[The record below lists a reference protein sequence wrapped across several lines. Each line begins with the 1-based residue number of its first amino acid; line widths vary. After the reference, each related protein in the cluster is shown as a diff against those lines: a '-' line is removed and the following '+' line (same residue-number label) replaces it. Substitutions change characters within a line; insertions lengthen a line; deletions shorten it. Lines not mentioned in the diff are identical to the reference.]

1 MKSRSLLPAGA
12 ALAFTIMA
20 CQPGAGPLSDEDIAA
35 IRANGDAYA
44 QSALSADWPAWAAL
58 FTDDA
63 VNMAPNEPA
72 IEGRPAIQAWGE
84 AFPTMTEFTSTP
96 VEIDGR
102 TDLAYIRGTYS
113 YTATVEGA
121 PEPVTDSGKYL
132 VVLRKQAD
140 GSWLTTANIWNSDQP
155 LPE

>member
-1 MKSRSLLPAGA
+1 MKSRSLVPAAA

-20 CQPGAGPLSDEDIAA
+20 CQPGAGPLSNDDIAT
-35 IRANGDAYA
+35 IRANVDAYV
-44 QSALSADWPAWAAL
+44 QSVLSADWPAWAAL

-63 VNMAPNEPA
+63 LIMAPNEPVV
-72 IEGRPAIQAWGE
+72 EGRAAIQAWGE
-84 AFPTMTEFTSTP
+84 AFPTLTEFTSTP
-96 VEIDGR
+96 VEINGR

-132 VVLRKQAD
+132 VLLRKQAD
-140 GSWLTTANIWNSDQP
+140 GSWLVAADIWNSDQP

>member
-1 MKSRSLLPAGA
+1 MKSRSLLPAAA

-20 CQPGAGPLSDEDIAA
+20 CQPGAGPLSDDDIAA
-35 IRANGDAYA
+35 IRANVDTYV
-44 QSALSADWPAWAAL
+44 QSTLSADWPAWAAL

-72 IEGRPAIQAWGE
+72 IEGRAAIQAWGE
-84 AFPTMTEFTSTP
+84 AFPTLTEFTSTP

-102 TDLAYIRGTYS
+102 ADLAYIRGTYS
-113 YTATVEGA
+113 YTGTVEGA

-132 VVLRKQAD
+132 VLLRKQAD
-140 GSWLTTANIWNSDQP
+140 GSWLSTAQIWNSDQP